1 MNHSAPPKISL
12 KIELCKELNAL
23 LAKETNFSDPF
34 LSRLEEQ
41 LGALVAELGV
51 PGEPAITLKSGSAGK
66 PLQIRLHNQLLPYPE
81 ELIRPLWEALGVG
94 ELGKLP
100 LTFGAQAWLNAV
112 ISPPPGAAGEPAAV
126 FAVEIP
132 LLADFLAGLVIE
144 IIRLQPEKLPAKA
157 NAQAYRALG
166 RQLLPD
172 SLCGA
177 LDKFS
182 AERLLNLLRSL
193 LKLRISIAE
202 TETVLTRLCE
212 SLQQRV
218 SDEEIAESLI
228 AHLRP
233 LKIDIEIHPD
243 YLRQIHPAP
252 PESAEAAPLPETL
265 SVWSE
270 QADPRL
276 RETFTLFSDGMFYE
290 LGVRS
295 PGVRFVADKTLPPKT
310 FAIRIN
316 HLRSQLYPGLAPGQ
330 ILVNETP
337 ARLADYGLPG
347 AALAVNPANRRE
359 NSLADASQR
368 QKLEAEGLT
377 VWDEVGYIVLAL
389 AAEVRRHAACLIDK
403 ETLEYDLALLDQA
416 FPEIISAALARYSP
430 AQLAG
435 VVRDL
440 SAEGLSVRDLRSIL
454 ERLLHYQA
462 VVTDPSKYII
472 FDDSLAMHPDIGVRK
487 TPGREQLA
495 QFARSGLRQY
505 LSHKY
510 TYGRWQSTLNVYLL
524 DTQWETRLV
533 EHLAFENGDRGKKPL
548 SDGEIE
554 NLRQGIRSELALLPQ
569 TPGYPLPAILTIA
582 CIRKRV
588 RDLLEREF
596 PGLAVLSYDELSPS
610 TNITPVARISWT
622 EA

>member
-1 MNHSAPPKISL
+1 MNHPAPPKIAL
-12 KIELCKELNAL
+12 KIELCEELNAL
-23 LAKETNFSDPF
+23 LAKETNFSGPF
-34 LSRLEEQ
+34 LSRLEEE
-41 LGALVAELGV
+41 LGAMAAELGI

-94 ELGKLP
+94 EVGKLP

-112 ISPPPGAAGEPAAV
+112 ISPPGAGGEPAAA

-132 LLADFLAGLVIE
+132 LLADFLAALVTE
-144 IIRLQPEKLPAKA
+144 IIRWQPEKLLAKT

-166 RQLLPD
+166 RQLLPET
-172 SLCGA
+172 LCAA

-202 TETVLTRLCE
+202 TETVLSRLCE
-212 SLQQRV
+212 SLQNRV

-243 YLRQIHPAP
+243 YLRQILPAP
-252 PESAEAAPLPETL
+252 PESAETTASETL

-316 HLRSQLYPGLAPGQ
+316 HLRSHPCPGLHPGQ

-337 ARLADYGLPG
+337 ARLADYGLAG
-347 AALAVNPANRRE
+347 AAPALNPANRRE

-416 FPEIISAALARYSP
+416 FPEIISAALERYSP

-472 FDDSLAMHPDIGVRK
+472 FDDSLALHPDIGVGK
-487 TPGREQLA
+487 TPGREHLV

>member
-1 MNHSAPPKISL
+1 MNHPAPPKIAL
-12 KIELCKELNAL
+12 KIELCEELNAL
-23 LAKETNFSDPF
+23 LAKEMNFSGPL
-34 LSRLEEQ
+34 LSRLEEEV
-41 LGALVAELGV
+41 GAMAAELGI

-94 ELGKLP
+94 EVGKLP
-100 LTFGAQAWLNAV
+100 LTFGAQAWLGAV
-112 ISPPPGAAGEPAAV
+112 ISPPSAAEEPAAA

-132 LLADFLAGLVIE
+132 LLADFLAALVTE
-144 IIRLQPEKLPAKA
+144 IIRWQPEKLLAKT

-166 RQLLPD
+166 RQLLPET
-172 SLCGA
+172 LCSA

-202 TETVLTRLCE
+202 TETVLSRLCE
-212 SLQQRV
+212 SLQNRF

-233 LKIDIEIHPD
+233 LKIDIDIHPD
-243 YLRQIHPAP
+243 YLRRILPAP
-252 PESAEAAPLPETL
+252 PKSAGTAAPEAL

-295 PGVRFVADKTLPPKT
+295 PGVRFVADKTLPPRA

-316 HLRSQLYPGLAPGQ
+316 HLRSHPCPGLEPGQ

-337 ARLADYGLPG
+337 ARLADYGLAG
-347 AALAVNPANRRE
+347 AAPALNPANRRE
-359 NSLADASQR
+359 NSLAGAAQR

-416 FPEIISAALARYSP
+416 FPEIISAALERYSP
-430 AQLAG
+430 ARLAG

-440 SAEGLSVRDLRSIL
+440 LAEGLSVRDLRSIL

-472 FDDSLAMHPDIGVRK
+472 FDDSLALHPDIGTGK
-487 TPGREQLA
+487 TPGREHLA

-548 SDGEIE
+548 NAGEIE
-554 NLRQGIRSELALLPQ
+554 KLRSAIRSELALLPQ

-596 PGLAVLSYDELSPS
+596 PGLAVLSYDELAPS
-610 TNITPVARISWT
+610 TNITPLARISWT